1 MRVLLVHNQ
10 TIPAFKY
17 GGTER
22 IIWWLG
28 KELSKLGHQVTYLVK
43 KGSTCPF
50 ADVLEYNASVDINEQ
65 IPEQTD
71 IVHFHCNPRQPV
83 TKPYLTT
90 IHGNGLPFE
99 EFDQNSVF
107 ISRNHAERHNAEVFV
122 YNGLDPD
129 EYGKVDYAARRDHLL
144 FLGRTKR
151 KVKNLADCK
160 LIAKQCGE
168 KLIIIGGY
176 GFSFD
181 FNIRYKGFLG
191 GEKKNKII
199 NSSKALLFPV
209 RWHEPFGVAVIESLY
224 FGAPVIGTTYGS
236 LPELVTPE
244 VGFLSNS
251 RSALIEAVRHLDDFD
266 RKRCHE
272 HVLENFSAQRMATN
286 YLDLYEKVLND
297 KPLNKQRPI
306 SSITAKAD
314 LLLLTD

>member
-28 KELSKLGHQVTYLVK
+28 KELNKLGHQVTYLVK
-43 KGSTCPF
+43 RGSSCPF
-50 ADVLEYNASVDINEQ
+50 ANVLEFKSAVDINKQ

-71 IVHFHCNPRQPV
+71 IVHFHCNPGQSV

-90 IHGNGLPFE
+90 IHGNGQSFE

-129 EYGKVDYAARRDHLL
+129 EYGKVDFAAKRDHLL

-151 KVKNLADCK
+151 KVKNLTDCK

-168 KLIIIGGY
+168 KLIIVGGY
-176 GFSFD
+176 GLSLD
-181 FNIRYKGFLG
+181 FGICYKGFLG
-191 GEKKNKII
+191 GEKKNKIL

-251 RSALIEAVRHLDDFD
+251 RSALIEAVRHLDSFD
-266 RKRCHE
+266 CKRCHA
-272 HVLENFSAQRMATN
+272 HVLENYSAQRMATD
-286 YLDLYEKVLND
+286 YVELYEKVLNG
-297 KPLNKQRPI
+297 KALNKQKPI
-306 SSITAKAD
+306 NSMTTKAD
-314 LLLLTD
+314 LLPLTD

>member
-1 MRVLLVHNQ
+1 MRVLIVHNQ
-10 TIPAFKY
+10 LIPAFKY

-28 KELSKLGHQVTYLVK
+28 KELIKLGHHVTYLVK
-43 KGSTCPF
+43 KGSECSF
-50 ADVLEYNASVDINEQ
+50 ADVLEYNPDSDINSQ

-71 IVHFHCNPRQPV
+71 IVHFHCIPARPV
-83 TKPYLTT
+83 NKPYLVT
-90 IHGNGLPFE
+90 IHGNGQPSE
-99 EFDQNSVF
+99 EFDKNAVF
-107 ISRNHAERHNAEVFV
+107 ISRNHAERHNADVFV
-122 YNGLDPD
+122 YNGLDPY
-129 EYGKVDYAARRDHLL
+129 EYGPVDFAPRRDHLL

-160 LIAKQCGE
+160 LIAKQCNK
-168 KLIIIGGY
+168 KLVIIGGY
-176 GFSFD
+176 GLSLD
-181 FNIRYKGFLG
+181 FRIRYKGFLG

-209 RWHEPFGVAVIESLY
+209 MWHEPFGVAVIESLY

-244 VGFLSNS
+244 VGFLSTS

-272 HVLENFSAQRMATN
+272 HVLEYFSAQRMATN
-286 YLDLYEKVLND
+286 YVELYEKVLNG
-297 KPLNKQRPI
+297 KALNKQRPI
-306 SSITAKAD
+306 SSITAKTE
-314 LLLLTD
+314 LLPLNA